1 MVDLVLLAL
10 AVMAVTVQ
18 LLPSYLPL
26 SCYLPSCFA
35 EKSAWS
41 TDKGEKGAGKE
52 RTLVRKLAE
61 RDSATRLQEEVAR
74 KRMRLRGSACGGLV
88 FRV

>member
-1 MVDLVLLAL
+1 
-10 AVMAVTVQ
+10 
-18 LLPSYLPL
+18 
-26 SCYLPSCFA
+26 
-35 EKSAWS
+35 
-41 TDKGEKGAGKE
+41 
-52 RTLVRKLAE
+52 VRKLAE